1 MREFL
6 RLACSRSVV
15 RRAART
21 AGIVSVL
28 LIAINHGDAILRGD
42 VSARRVFQMCLTVLV
57 PYSVST
63 TSSVLALLSAQKG
76 EGGPAA

>member
-6 RLACSRSVV
+6 RLAFSRAVV
-15 RRAART
+15 VRAART
-21 AGIVSVL
+21 AAIVSVL

-42 VSARRVFQMCLTVLV
+42 VGARRVFQMCLTLLV

-63 TSSVLALLSAQKG
+63 TSSVLALRSAQKG
-76 EGGPAA
+76 ERGPR